1 MTIKKTVRATLV
13 NVICKFLNKVGG
25 QHLWEKTFRV
35 SLREMNIGTGGN
47 FNHSGELL
55 VAKFILEKF
64 NKESQII
71 IFDVG
76 ANIGNYSKSLSTLF
90 GNKAKI
96 FSFEPSK
103 KTFELFI
110 ETTKNFTNIIPN
122 NFGFSDKEYNQIL
135 FTNSE
140 GSGLA
145 SVYQRRLDHF
155 GIQMDKTEE
164 IKLTTIDTYCV
175 ENNIERIHFLKL
187 DIEGQ

>member
-71 IFDVG
+71 I
-76 ANIGNYSKSLSTLF
+76 LMLEQTLVIIQ
-90 GNKAKI
+90 NHYQ
-96 FSFEPSK
+96 
-103 KTFELFI
+103 LF
-110 ETTKNFTNIIPN
+110 
-122 NFGFSDKEYNQIL
+122 
-135 FTNSE
+135 
-140 GSGLA
+140 LA
-145 SVYQRRLDHF
+145 
-155 GIQMDKTEE
+155 
-164 IKLTTIDTYCV
+164 IKLKYSHLNPLRKHSNC
-175 ENNIERIHFLKL
+175 L
-187 DIEGQ
+187 